1 MSKNKALTP
10 MVEQWPSWFG
20 RLGLPES
27 WQQFLDAETI
37 RVEEFRE
44 GDMTVVRAELP
55 GIDPERDVEVVVAD
69 GMLRIHAERTQRTT
83 TPDTGKDTGTT
94 GKDAGEETGTKDRE
108 HFRSEFRYGAF
119 TRVLPLPPGASD
131 TDVTATYTDG
141 ILEVRVPTR
150 TDADRTKKVTVTRG

>member
-1 MSKNKALTP
+1 MSKNKMLTP

-20 RLGLPES
+20 RLGFPES

-44 GDMTVVRAELP
+44 GDATVVRAELP

-83 TPDTGKDTGTT
+83 AGPEKG
-94 GKDAGEETGTKDRE
+94 DAEEPKEKARE
-108 HFRSEFRYGAF
+108 FRSEFRYGAF
-119 TRVLPLPPGASD
+119 TRVLPLPPGASE
-131 TDVTATYTDG
+131 TDVTATYADG

-150 TDADRTKKVTVTRG
+150 TDGDRSHKVTVTRG